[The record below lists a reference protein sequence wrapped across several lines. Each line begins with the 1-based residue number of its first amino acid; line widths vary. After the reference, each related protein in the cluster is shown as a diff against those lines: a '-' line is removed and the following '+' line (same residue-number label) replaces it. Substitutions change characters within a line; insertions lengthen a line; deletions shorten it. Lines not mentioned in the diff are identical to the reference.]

1 MRSVQDNMVF
11 GVTVPITSS
20 IYAYTKVLAHNLNS
34 NKTLGASI
42 G

>member
-1 MRSVQDNMVF
+1 MVF

-20 IYAYTKVLAHNLNS
+20 INGYTKVLAYILNS
-34 NKTLGASI
+34 KKTLGAAI